1 MGDHESRTAA
11 FRAMKASIGLTAEDL
26 APLLGIS
33 VGYFRNI
40 AGGSVKPCRRVLDAM
55 IRVTHLIDVQARQY
69 VEAALANRD
78 PYWAI
83 PESIDQIAA
92 GRAYARL
99 DPDVRERL
107 TISDHSK

>member
-1 MGDHESRTAA
+1 MDHETKTAA

-33 VGYFRNI
+33 AGYFRNI
-40 AGGSVKPCRRVLDAM
+40 AGGSHPPCRRVMDAM
-55 IRVTHLIDVQARQY
+55 IRVTQLIDVQARQY
-69 VEAALANRD
+69 VEAALAKPE

-83 PESIDQIAA
+83 PARIDRVAA

-99 DPDVRERL
+99 DPDIRERL

>member
-1 MGDHESRTAA
+1 MDHETKTAA
-11 FRAMKASIGLTAEDL
+11 FRAMKASIGLTAEEL

-33 VGYFRNI
+33 VGHFRNI
-40 AGGSVKPCRRVLDAM
+40 AGGSHPPCRRVMDAM
-55 IRVTHLIDVQARQY
+55 IRVTHLIDVQARKY
-69 VEAALANRD
+69 VEAALEKPE

-107 TISDHSK
+107 TILDQSK